1 MTFSEMRRVYDK
13 FHAFDNYITVESA
26 KTLGIIPEGWHSYF
40 PDRCKCG
47 SENIVTMSLSSIM
60 CTDPRCPCK
69 QALSVHSTMEYLM
82 LSEKLQQ
89 H

>member
-1 MTFSEMRRVYDK
+1 MTFSEMRHMYDK

-47 SENIVTMSLSSIM
+47 SENIVTMSL
-60 CTDPRCPCK
+60 
-69 QALSVHSTMEYLM
+69 
-82 LSEKLQQ
+82 
-89 H
+89 